1 MRKSWWIRKS
11 NAQSGLS
18 AASTAGA
25 LMMPWM
31 PSAARTANQPTI
43 TGPKICPITP
53 VPCLCMTN
61 RPIRMTMVTGTT
73 TGASDGAS
81 TLRPS
86 IALST
91 EIAGVM
97 APSP

>member
-1 MRKSWWIRKS
+1 M
-11 NAQSGLS
+11 N
-18 AASTAGA
+18 
-25 LMMPWM
+25 
-31 PSAARTANQPTI
+31 
-43 TGPKICPITP
+43 P
-53 VPCLCMTN
+53 VPRRCMAN
-61 RPIRMTMVTGTT
+61 RPIRMTMVSGSTA
-73 TGASDGAS
+73 GASEGAS